1 MEHPPPDVDPPL
13 DPPLDPVEDD
23 EQTAEILIHA
33 KLGDPAA
40 REKLVH
46 RHLRALMRMA
56 HGRLPART
64 RGEFETG
71 DVVHETFLK
80 VFKNLGNIE
89 PRERGYFLAY
99 LRKVLNNLIRD
110 AYRRA
115 ARRPDMEP
123 GYENLPDGGPS
134 PLEILAIKENLET
147 YENALA
153 LLSQDKRDV
162 VRMRF
167 EGGMSY
173 REIAEAVGDT
183 SANTVRMQVVRSLA
197 ELARRMAKLRG
208 E

>member
-1 MEHPPPDVDPPL
+1 MEHPPANVGPPL
-13 DPPLDPVEDD
+13 DPTDD
-23 EQTAEILIHA
+23 GEPTAEILIQA
-33 KLGDPAA
+33 KRGDPAA
-40 REKLVH
+40 REKLIH
-46 RHLRALMRMA
+46 RYFRTLLRMA
-56 HGRLPART
+56 HGRLPSKT
-64 RGEFETG
+64 RGEYETV

-80 VFKNLGNIE
+80 VIKNLGNIE

-115 ARRPDMEP
+115 SRRPDVEP
-123 GYENLPDGGPS
+123 VRDDLPDDGPS
-134 PLEILAIKENLET
+134 PLEIVAIQENLEA

-153 LLSQDKRDV
+153 LLPQEKRDV

-167 EGGMSY
+167 EAGMSY
-173 REIAEAVGDT
+173 KEIAEAVGNT

-197 ELARRMAKLRG
+197 ELARKMAKLRG